1 MIEILKTD
9 VFENWFYSLKDR
21 KAKVVIDI
29 RLSRLL
35 NNNFGDLSPVGE
47 GVSELRINYGPG
59 YRVYLI
65 KKGNTVVILL
75 CGGNKTTQKSDIVKA
90 KLLAKELKNEIN

>member
-29 RLSRLL
+29 RLSRLQ
-35 NNNFGDLSPVGE
+35 NNNFGDVTPVGE

-90 KLLAKELKNEIN
+90 KLLAKEIKNEIN

>member
-29 RLSRLL
+29 RISRLL
-35 NNNFGDLSPVGE
+35 NNNFGDVSPVGE

>member
-35 NNNFGDLSPVGE
+35 NNNFGDVPPVGE

>member
-35 NNNFGDLSPVGE
+35 NNNFGDVSPVGE

-65 KKGNTVVILL
+65 NKGNTVVILL

>member
-35 NNNFGDLSPVGE
+35 NNNFGDVSPVGE